1 MKIGIT
7 TLLYHK
13 RGLFKC
19 LDDIARIGYEYVE
32 LNCVRGYYGHFNS
45 IQLADSPELLEMIA
59 NSLKKNN
66 LKCSGVD
73 CHGLYQGPRFDMRY
87 TEEYTEATMK
97 VAKAIGAPMVITSYP
112 NGDATWEE
120 RVNGT
125 RRLAQMAR
133 AEGLGFAVEAEG
145 GFAIS
150 NSTTVQKFIDE
161 VGDGLVTVN
170 FDPSHYMVAGEDP
183 VEVLRKF
190 RNVLGHVHFKEYTD
204 GIHSAYYK
212 GTPDSVADRVLRELA
227 SWPYN
232 GVVSVETLADICDE
246 PEAMSR
252 EIFAGMQK
260 RLREF

>member
-1 MKIGIT
+1 MKIGCS

-19 LDDIARIGYEYVE
+19 MDDIARIGYEYVE

-97 VAKAIGAPMVITSYP
+97 VAKAVGAPMVITSYP
-112 NGDATWEE
+112 HGDATWEE

-133 AEGLGFAVEAEG
+133 AEGLDFAVEAEG

-150 NSTTVQKFIDE
+150 NSTT
-161 VGDGLVTVN
+161 
-170 FDPSHYMVAGEDP
+170 M
-183 VEVLRKF
+183 RK
-190 RNVLGHVHFKEYTD
+190 
-204 GIHSAYYK
+204 
-212 GTPDSVADRVLRELA
+212 
-227 SWPYN
+227 
-232 GVVSVETLADICDE
+232 
-246 PEAMSR
+246 
-252 EIFAGMQK
+252 
-260 RLREF
+260 